1 MRRDSQGNT
10 ALHYVRTES
19 QSLRK
24 LLIDAGGDVMTTNNA
39 NHTPAVGE
47 LLMDFEEDDI
57 FLDCNIVNGNGQS
70 LLEILGPRSGHS
82 ASRGALSQR
91 ELDANQQMHLPFRD
105 SNGQTAL
112 HLAAMHGWSWELTV
126 AGEFNAKYS
135 CGFTPLHCLMTR
147 GPEEFHESIFNLLVS
162 KCNVD
167 AVNLDGQTALHM
179 AASHDFSKHCRCRG
193 PHQGRR
199 QDVIAARAI
208 PSTYSM
214 TYTIVHATHSI
225 ANRQSGSDLSIGS
238 YAA

>member
-39 NHTPAVGE
+39 NHTPAVCD

-57 FLDCNIVNGNGQS
+57 FLDCNLVNGNGQS
-70 LLEILGPRSGHS
+70 LLEILGPRSGQS

-91 ELDANQQMHLPFRD
+91 ELDANRQMHLPVRD
-105 SNGQTAL
+105 SNGQTTL
-112 HLAAMHGWSWELTV
+112 HLAALHGCSSELTV
-126 AGEFNAKYS
+126 AGDFNAKDS
-135 CGFTPLHCLMTR
+135 CGFTPLHCLMTI
-147 GPEEFHESIFNLLVS
+147 GPHEFYESNFNLLVS

-179 AASHDFSKHCRCRG
+179 AASHDFSNALAVKGLIKAGARY
-193 PHQGRR
+193 
-199 QDVIAARAI
+199 VIAA
-208 PSTYSM
+208 
-214 TYTIVHATHSI
+214 
-225 ANRQSGSDLSIGS
+225 
-238 YAA
+238 